1 MRRAPLAS
9 RAAFALLVAVLA
21 TARAHAE
28 PALDA
33 TTRDFDQTHL
43 VIRVTPHIDDA
54 YVDGE
59 TTVRFVALVDP
70 LRVLRLHCQE
80 TAVLG
85 VKDGAGTPC
94 EFRLADNVL
103 HVTLARPTP
112 KGAEAEVTVLY
123 RSRPTAGLY
132 FHSPSKTCPDTP
144 LEMYSQGQ
152 SDDNRRWIPCYDQP
166 DDRATVE
173 VIATVPAD
181 LKTVSGGT
189 LVASEAAGEG
199 RRRDHW
205 RLDHRIPSYLITL
218 IVGKYATVTETWRD
232 VPLDFNGPPGREDE
246 IKNGFAATKDI
257 LEFFSEYT
265 GRKYAYPRYAQTTV
279 WDFVYGGMENASAT
293 TMNMRLLHPVEARP
307 NYSPDGL
314 VAHEAAHQWFG
325 DIVTCRTWDHLWLN
339 EGFATYFTDLF
350 FEHRDGKDQFA
361 LERFFQNRGYMDGTP
376 RPDTLGLKPDP
387 RGDVPLELFGGKQYN
402 RGAAILHQL
411 RLELGDDV
419 FRAAV
424 RRYVKENEDRAVVS
438 DDLRRA
444 CEAEAGTSLKWF
456 FDQWVYGAGYPVLA
470 ASHHVVRDGP
480 AAFVRVTVEQTQT
493 AGGGQPEAFRLSVP
507 YRLFVGDKLHEGRF
521 DVRRRRQQFDLPAGV
536 VDRDTVVA
544 LRLGAGGG
552 TLARCRV
559 TQDESAW
566 RALLRRDLDPT
577 GRIEA
582 AEALAEWPASP
593 SATGE
598 LTVLVRND
606 PVHAVRAQA
615 ARSLATASTPV
626 GPRLEALAAALA
638 DADARVR
645 EAAAEALGSLTRD
658 VAAPLAAKALATDP
672 SPYVRGAAA
681 VALGKLHAPDAFE
694 TLRDLLKVRSHREVV
709 QKSALEGL
717 TALGDLRALPYAR
730 AMLPYNSCR
739 GDHHSMRRAALDL
752 LVALAPDDP
761 ETHASVIEALDDGF
775 HRMRGWAAEAAGKL
789 KVRAAEARL
798 RRMADTDPDGGAKA
812 AARAALGLLTGK

>member
-1 MRRAPLAS
+1 MRRARLLPRTL
-9 RAAFALLVAVLA
+9 FALFVAALA
-21 TARAHAE
+21 TARAHAA
-28 PALDA
+28 PPLDA
-33 TTRDFDQTHL
+33 STRDFDQTHL
-43 VIRVTPHIDDA
+43 IVRVTPHLEDGF
-54 YVDGE
+54 VDGE

-94 EFRLADNVL
+94 EFSLADGLL
-103 HVTLARPTP
+103 HVTLARPAP

-132 FHSPSKTCPDTP
+132 FHAPSKTCPDTP

-189 LVASEAAGEG
+189 LVKSEPAGEG
-199 RRRDHW
+199 LRRDHW
-205 RLDHRIPSYLITL
+205 RLDHRIPSYLVTL
-218 IVGKYATVTETWRD
+218 IVGRYATVTQTWRD

-246 IKNGFAATKDI
+246 IRNGFAATEDI
-257 LEFFSEYT
+257 LEFFSAYT
-265 GRKYAYPRYAQTTV
+265 GRAYAYPRYAQTTV

-293 TMNMRLLHPVEARP
+293 TMNMRLLHPIEARP

-325 DIVTCRTWDHLWLN
+325 NIVTCRTWDHLWLN

-411 RLELGDDV
+411 RIELGDEG
-419 FRAAV
+419 FQRAV

-444 CEAEAGTSLKWF
+444 CEAEAGTSLTWF

-470 ASHHVVRDGP
+470 ASHAVLPDSG
-480 AAFVRVTVEQTQT
+480 AYAVRVTVEQTQT

-507 YRLFVGDKLHEGRF
+507 YRLFVGNKLLEGRL
-521 DVRRRRQQFDLPAGV
+521 DVRRRRQQFDLPVGPLEAGA
-536 VDRDTVVA
+536 VVA

-559 TQDESAW
+559 TQEEAAW
-566 RALLRRDLDPT
+566 RTLLRRDTDPT

-582 AEALAEWPASP
+582 AEALAEWPASA
-593 SATGE
+593 SAASE
-598 LTVLVRND
+598 LGRVARND
-606 PVHAVRAQA
+606 AVHAVRAQA
-615 ARSLATASTPV
+615 ARSLAACSTPV
-626 GPRLEALAAALA
+626 GPRLEVLTAAAA
-638 DADARVR
+638 DPDARVR
-645 EAAAEALGSLTRD
+645 EAAIEALGSLTRD
-658 VAAPLAAKALATDP
+658 VAAPLVAKVLAADP

-694 TLRDLLKVRSHREVV
+694 TLRDLLKVRSHREVI
-709 QKSALEGL
+709 QRSALDGL
-717 TALGDLRALPYAR
+717 AALGDARALPYAR

-739 GDHHSMRRAALDL
+739 GDHHTMRKAALDL

-761 ETHASVIEALDDGF
+761 ETHASVVEALDDGF

-789 KVRAAEARL
+789 KVRRAEARL
-798 RRMADTDPDGGAKA
+798 RRMADTDPDGGAKGA
-812 AARAALGLLTGK
+812 AKAALDRLAGR